1 MKRCA
6 LVVALVACGGKETA
20 SPAAPSSNVVIVP
33 DAAPPDAPKD
43 EIRLMT
49 ETMAAFRDNMCEC
62 TDKACA
68 EAVQDRM
75 MKWSTKMAEEESQ
88 HPSRK
93 PTDAELEEMTKI
105 GRAYGECL
113 VKAVGQTP

>member
-1 MKRCA
+1 MKWCL
-6 LVVALVACGGKETA
+6 LVVVCVACGGKETA

-43 EIRLMT
+43 EVERMT
-49 ETMAAFRDNMCEC
+49 EMMVGFRDNMCKC

-68 EAVQDRM
+68 EAVQERM
-75 MKWSTKMAEEESQ
+75 TTWSAKMAEQESQ

-93 PTDAELEEMTKI
+93 ATDTELEQMTEI
-105 GRAYGECL
+105 GRGYGECL
-113 VKAVGQTP
+113 MKAVGQTP